1 MPSSTDNHPNNH
13 NQEPN
18 MVNDPLHLA
27 SSDHPGMNLTNTLFT
42 GANFLGWNRTVKMAL
57 GAKLKLGFIDGSSP
71 KPALTY
77 PNY

>member
-27 SSDHPGMNLTNTLFT
+27 SSDHPGMNLTNTLFN